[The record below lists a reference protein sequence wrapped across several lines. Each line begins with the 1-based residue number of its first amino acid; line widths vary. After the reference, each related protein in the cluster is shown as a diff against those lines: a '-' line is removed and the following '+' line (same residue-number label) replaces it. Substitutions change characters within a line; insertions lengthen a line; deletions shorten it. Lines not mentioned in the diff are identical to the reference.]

1 MKRTES
7 ANLDRE
13 QAAIYCEAALW
24 AVVSHSLFAE
34 ITSWQEMS
42 HV

>member
-7 ANLDRE
+7 ANLDKE
-13 QAAIYCEAALW
+13 QTQFAIELLRKRHY
-24 AVVSHSLFAE
+24 LFTS